1 MTDSS
6 LIGLILVVDDT
17 PANLEVI
24 SEALTDAGYEVATAL
39 SGDRALKQIQHR
51 APDLILLDIQMPGID
66 GFETCRQLKEN
77 AKTADIPII
86 FMTALS
92 DAESK
97 VKAFNIGAVDYVTKP
112 FQEKEVLARVNTHLK
127 LHQLNQT
134 LEQRVAER
142 TAALTT
148 TLEQLKQSQLQLIQQ
163 EKFSALGGL
172 VAGVAHEINNPVGF
186 IAGNLKP
193 AINYVQDVF
202 GLLELYQTRFPE
214 PGEEIFE
221 EIEAIDLD
229 YIREDLPKLLGSMQ
243 AGTDRIR
250 SISRSL
256 RTFSRADGDRKV
268 PYNLHEG
275 LESTLMILKH
285 RLKAN
290 ESRPAIE
297 IIKDYGFVPEVDCF
311 PSQINQVFMNLLAN
325 AIEALEES
333 NQNRSFADIEASPN
347 QIWIQIQF
355 SADQKAVTVQIQDNG
370 VGIPET
376 IQSQLFDHFTTKPM
390 GQGTGLGLSI
400 ARQIV
405 VTNHQGNIEVHSTP
419 NQGATFMI
427 QLPIKAADPNQDSAD
442 LRDAS
447 EAMTVAIGQH

>member
-1 MTDSS
+1 CGSLCDTLFQS
-6 LIGLILVVDDT
+6 LIQLVQFQVGVD
-17 PANLEVI
+17 P
-24 SEALTDAGYEVATAL
+24 GKHFFF
-39 SGDRALKQIQHR
+39 LKW
-51 APDLILLDIQMPGID
+51 
-66 GFETCRQLKEN
+66 
-77 AKTADIPII
+77 
-86 FMTALS
+86 
-92 DAESK
+92 
-97 VKAFNIGAVDYVTKP
+97 
-112 FQEKEVLARVNTHLK
+112 
-127 LHQLNQT
+127 HQLNQT

-142 TAALTT
+142 TAALTM

-214 PGEEIFE
+214 PGEEISE

-290 ESRPAIE
+290 ESRPAVE

-347 QIWIQIQF
+347 QIWIQIRF

-370 VGIPET
+370 VGIPEA

-427 QLPIKAADPNQDSAD
+427 QLPIKAADPNQGSAD
-442 LRDAS
+442 FRDAS

>member
-1 MTDSS
+1 MTDST

-77 AKTADIPII
+77 PKTADIPII

-142 TAALTT
+142 TAALTM

-214 PGEEIFE
+214 PGEEISE

-290 ESRPAIE
+290 ESRPAVE

-347 QIWIQIQF
+347 QIWIQIRF

-370 VGIPET
+370 VGIPEA

-427 QLPIKAADPNQDSAD
+427 QLPIKAADPNQGSAD
-442 LRDAS
+442 FRDAS